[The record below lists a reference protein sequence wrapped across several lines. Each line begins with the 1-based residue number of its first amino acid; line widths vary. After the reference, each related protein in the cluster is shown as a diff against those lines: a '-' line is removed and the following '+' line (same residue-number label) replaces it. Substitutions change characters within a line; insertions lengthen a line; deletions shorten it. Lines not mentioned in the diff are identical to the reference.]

1 MEFCSRFTLNM
12 NIDIDR
18 IFIKNDVS
26 AKRSQMYFFDGAVK
40 VNLVSVS
47 LDAQTLLKIGRS
59 MSQ

>member
-1 MEFCSRFTLNM
+1 M